1 MENQLIMTYLE
12 RAKYELEQLNLWFK
26 LNKKSQGS
34 DEWNDKIER
43 SIQLFETIN
52 DL

>member
-1 MENQLIMTYLE
+1 MNYVKSAE
-12 RAKYELEQLNLWFK
+12 YELEQLNFWFK

-34 DEWNDKIER
+34 DEWNENIER
-43 SIQLFETIN
+43 AIQLTELVN

>member
-1 MENQLIMTYLE
+1 MKTL
-12 RAKYELEQLNLWFK
+12 KYELEQLDLWFK
-26 LNKKSQGS
+26 LNKNSQGS

-43 SIQLFETIN
+43 GIELSETIN

>member
-1 MENQLIMTYLE
+1 MSYIQN
-12 RAKYELEQLNLWFK
+12 AKYELEQLDLWFK
-26 LNKKSQGS
+26 LNKNSQGS

-43 SIQLFETIN
+43 GIELCETIK